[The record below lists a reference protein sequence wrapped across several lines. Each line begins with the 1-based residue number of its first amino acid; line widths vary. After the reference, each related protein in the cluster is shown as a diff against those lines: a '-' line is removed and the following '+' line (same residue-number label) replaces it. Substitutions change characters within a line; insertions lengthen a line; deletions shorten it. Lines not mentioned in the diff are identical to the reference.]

1 MRRFPL
7 INPKKQ
13 KEISYDISNKTLYP
27 EPKTSNDETEFS
39 ADILFGEN
47 DKAKIPKAK
56 FGYSLICVII
66 IAALAAIC
74 VIAGNLN
81 TAYTTVSISFSEITM
96 GCNPDGSPFDIYEV
110 LRDEVLTSACD
121 KLNNRLTP
129 EMLREHISVTGITT
143 DGSFNAIRQNVLDG
157 NDTYSYFP
165 SKYTI
170 SYSVISNSIK
180 ANGIPA
186 SVGAVLKQFV
196 LPSKGK
202 IIAAVAD
209 SYKEYYEDK
218 YIFTSAVF
226 DVDWSETKSLDY
238 FNRAGEMQNVINRI
252 NRYLSSRYDEDVR
265 FVSKDGVS
273 FGDLSA
279 ELSRITDNDVE
290 TYKAFVIQNGITA
303 DKDKLLKQFGYVS
316 KENYEQTQRNRGE
329 YNIMLDGISV
339 YDPLVTKVVFIPA
352 LDSENIF
359 YMNRTKI
366 GIDYLTEN
374 ASKAN
379 LSGDESENEAHYYDY
394 LIDQFSAFEES
405 ADWVKKAA
413 DKQCDDITAKIDE
426 FLKRAAAVNDEYINT
441 VSYETL
447 YISGIG
453 HGQGVLSSV
462 VTIVKITVIW
472 SAVLYLWWLIYSVLK
487 RKKIKKEK
495 SDNAV
500 A

>member
-1 MRRFPL
+1 MIFRNKTPY
-7 INPKKQ
+7 PEKK
-13 KEISYDISNKTLYP
+13 ISNDNAEYP
-27 EPKTSNDETEFS
+27 ENMLL
-39 ADILFGEN
+39 AEN
-47 DKAKIPKAK
+47 HRSKMPKAK
-56 FGYSLICVII
+56 QSYLLKCII
-66 IAALAAIC
+66 IVAAVVAVCI
-74 VIAGNLN
+74 IAGNLN
-81 TAYTTVSISFSEITM
+81 TAYTTVSISFSEITK

-110 LRDEVLTSACD
+110 LSDEVLANACD
-121 KLNNRLTP
+121 RLDDKLSP
-129 EMLREHISVTGITT
+129 DMLKEHISVTGITT

-170 SYSVISNSIK
+170 SYSVISDSIK
-180 ANGIPA
+180 ANGVPA

-303 DKDKLLKQFGYVS
+303 DKDKLLKQFCYVS
-316 KENYEQTQRNRGE
+316 KEKYEQTQRNRGE

-352 LDSENIF
+352 LDSDNVF

-366 GIDYLTEN
+366 GIDYLTES

-426 FLKRAAAVNDEYINT
+426 FLKRAAAVNDEYINH

-453 HGQGVLSSV
+453 YGHGVIFSA
-462 VTIVKITVIW
+462 VTIVKITIIW
-472 SAVLYLWWLIYSVLK
+472 SAALYVWWLIYSLLK
-487 RKKIKKEK
+487 RKKTKKEEI
-495 SDNAV
+495 DNA
-500 A
+500 AA